1 MPYEKQSE
9 KDATQCNDI
18 SLRFFVNLVPFKLLF
33 IAGKTL
39 LKLGTQVEII
49 IIVVEMLNSDRNQKL
64 NTKFLA
70 AFTAGFIMLT
80 ELLHSLIIK
89 LFIYEGRYIAF
100 KFLAVQRHSFYI
112 LAYKDIILQKSRKIQ
127 YVNVY
132 IVYLEPAPA
141 SHPNCVILHSF

>member
-9 KDATQCNDI
+9 KDATQCYDI

-100 KFLAVQRHSFYI
+100 KFLAVQRHS
-112 LAYKDIILQKSRKIQ
+112 
-127 YVNVY
+127 V
-132 IVYLEPAPA
+132 
-141 SHPNCVILHSF
+141 